1 MNKVA
6 ELGVEVKGPS
16 LLVPKELSFNGE
28 PGGTSSGATLHDSLD
43 EVVGEIEMVPRI
55 QEQTT
60 QVHAGTIRV
69 IGSKIVGEDVAFQ

>member
-28 PGGTSSGATLHDSLD
+28 PGGTSNGTTLHDGLN
-43 EVVGEIEMVPRI
+43 EVVGEMEMVGP
-55 QEQTT
+55 
-60 QVHAGTIRV
+60 VRV

>member
-1 MNKVA
+1 MASQVA
-6 ELGVEVKGPS
+6 RAVAPRSDG
-16 LLVPKELSFNGE
+16 
-28 PGGTSSGATLHDSLD
+28 LD
-43 EVVGEIEMVPRI
+43 EVVGEMEMVPRI

>member
-28 PGGTSSGATLHDSLD
+28 PGGTSSGATLYDGLD
-43 EVVGEIEMVPRI
+43 EVVGEMEMVPRI
-55 QEQTT
+55 QERTT
-60 QVHAGTIRV
+60 QSMRAQSG
-69 IGSKIVGEDVAFQ
+69 